1 MSSAV
6 VHLKRGGHSIVS
18 RFVCVDFISTS
29 VDACEG
35 KSMHIDGK
43 DMLAECDGEI
53 EDDESIEQRST
64 IKEGHGVPRLILF
77 RFKVVFERIEK
88 Y

>member
-1 MSSAV
+1 
-6 VHLKRGGHSIVS
+6 
-18 RFVCVDFISTS
+18 
-29 VDACEG
+29 
-35 KSMHIDGK
+35 MHIDGK

-64 IKEGHGVPRLILF
+64 IKEGHGVPRLIFF